1 MEAEMGVV
9 WQRLIRHKA
18 QPRAAPRFVG
28 NPVRNPHAVE
38 ARSSHG
44 VVLSLPLH
52 HAASPFSRWL
62 GRRLPV
68 AVRRFELEGVG
79 ARVWDL
85 CDGTRPPKAIAA
97 ILKHEYRLNRLEAE
111 AALAAFLSQLAERG
125 LILRSGDR

>member
-1 MEAEMGVV
+1 MGMV
-9 WQRLIRHKA
+9 WQRLIRMLA
-18 QPRAAPRFVG
+18 QPKAAPRFAG

-38 ARSSHG
+38 VRGPAG
-44 VVLSLPLH
+44 VVLSLPLQ
-52 HAASPFSRWL
+52 HASSPFTRWL

-79 ARVWDL
+79 ARAWEL
-85 CDGTRPPKAIAA
+85 CDGTRSPKAIAA